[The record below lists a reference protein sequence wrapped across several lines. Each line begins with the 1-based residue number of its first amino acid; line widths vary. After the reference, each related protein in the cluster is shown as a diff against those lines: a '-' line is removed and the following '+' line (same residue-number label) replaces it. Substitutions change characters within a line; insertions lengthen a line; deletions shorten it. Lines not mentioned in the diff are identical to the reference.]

1 MSQAMPPPGSYPP
14 PGFQPAPAPKTNG
27 LAIASLICG
36 ILFCVPY
43 LASLSAII
51 LGILGIQKS
60 KQPGTGGKGMAI
72 AGLVLGVLGLLI
84 SVAGTAF
91 ILTAPK
97 WGSAFIAQAL
107 REPVRQTGTRFV
119 ESLTSG
125 DGQSASQHTTANFST
140 ISLATLGA
148 EMKSYGKFN
157 SLSIGSISLDTKATD
172 GKAHVLANGTISFES
187 VTKNFSA
194 TLIGDSAA
202 PGTFKIDDFKLQ

>member
-1 MSQAMPPPGSYPP
+1 MHWLQL
-14 PGFQPAPAPKTNG
+14 G
-27 LAIASLICG
+27 LAILFETVATSALKASAGFTQLGASL
-36 ILFCVPY
+36 LCVIGYGVSFY
-43 LASLSAII
+43 LLSQALKVVPVGVAYAIWS
-51 LGILGIQKS
+51 G
-60 KQPGTGGKGMAI
+60 
-72 AGLVLGVLGLLI
+72 AGVVLI